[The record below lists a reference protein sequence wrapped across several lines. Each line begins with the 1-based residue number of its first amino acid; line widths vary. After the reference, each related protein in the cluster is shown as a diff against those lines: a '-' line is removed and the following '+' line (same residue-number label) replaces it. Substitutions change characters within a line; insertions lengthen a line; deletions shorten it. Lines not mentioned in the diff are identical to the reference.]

1 MNRPKHPKAQQ
12 FVGQK
17 LFDEISCFRDL
28 ETRIEHLPTE
38 QQRGDAFEVF
48 AEAYFATQRIVAAKH
63 VWPDKRISPS
73 LRARLKLH
81 SRDVG
86 ADGVIETVAG
96 KYRGYQAKFR
106 TGRTPL
112 TWTEVATFFGVTD
125 HCDDRLLF
133 TNSEDVSEVTD
144 ARKDFSSIR
153 GTDLDSL
160 GVEDFDA
167 IRRWLEG
174 GQIVR
179 EKHPPRPYQQQAL
192 DAILPALK
200 QQDRATAVMACGTG
214 KTFVA
219 LWVAE
224 SVAKRTV
231 LVLVPSL
238 ALLRQTLREW
248 VNNTTWERF
257 DYLCVCSDPTVS
269 QGGDELIVRPT
280 ELEFSVSTQPEQ
292 VREFL
297 AHSFAG
303 VKIIFSTYQSA
314 DVVARGM
321 PRNVRFDIGIFD
333 EAHKTAGREGAKF
346 SFALKDENLPIRK
359 RLFLTATPR
368 HYDLRKRDKEGEPVE
383 VYSMNRP
390 EIYGPVVHTLSFAE
404 AAKDD
409 IICKYK
415 VVISVVTSA
424 MLNQHQLRHGT
435 VLVNGDEVKAQQVA
449 NQIALAQAVA
459 EHQLKKIFTFHRN
472 VASARSFTSE
482 GGEGIGTHLPEFAAL
497 HVNGAMSTAARDGLM
512 TEFKAARQ
520 AVMSNARCLTE
531 GIDVP
536 TVDMVA
542 FLTPKRSKVDIV
554 QAVGR
559 AMRNAPGKTT
569 GYILVPLY
577 VEQAA
582 DESLDAAVARAEF
595 DEVWAVLQALQEQD
609 EVLDDLIHQMQAE
622 RRLTK
627 GFNDSRLRERVEV
640 LGPTLTLDKLRR
652 AIATRCLDRLARP
665 WDEMVQVLVAY
676 KKQHCHPRVPKDA
689 PAPWT
694 ELGLWVDHVR
704 ALKRWGELSAARQ
717 AQLDQLGFCW
727 RVDGETLDSVEGL
740 LNEHEFRKASGLTK
754 IEEYRKQG
762 LITPVGTALSVSH
775 ISFFYQPRQI
785 AELKKALGITLDSI
799 EGLLNEDEFRT
810 ASGLTSIAAY
820 RQQGLIKPVGCGLAK
835 GCAAPFYY
843 HPRQIGE
850 LKKNLGITLDSTE
863 GLLNE
868 SKFQKASG
876 LANIAKYRQQG
887 LIKPVGKGMSSSKV
901 SFFYHPR
908 QVSELKEALGITLDC
923 IEGLLNETEFMKAS
937 GLTSIAAYR
946 QQGLIKPVGCGL
958 SKGHA
963 APSYYHPRQ
972 IGELKKTLGITL
984 DRTEGLLNETKFMK
998 ASGLTMIAKYRQQ
1011 GLIKPVGKGMSSSK
1025 VSFFYHPRQVSELKE
1040 ALGITLDSTEGL
1052 FHEEQFIR
1060 ISGLTNTAT
1069 YRKRGLIKPVGFEM
1083 AGPNVSAFYHPRQI
1097 AELRKVLE
1105 ITLDNTE
1112 GLMNES
1118 EFRRVSGFTNIAKYR
1133 QQGLIKPVGKGM
1145 SSSKV
1150 SFFYH
1155 SRQVSELKE
1164 ALGITLDS
1172 IEGLLTETEFKH
1184 KSGLTNMA
1192 QYRKRGLITPFGKG
1206 VSASKIS
1213 FFYHPRQIAELKQR
1227 LAELRS
1233 R

>member
-48 AEAYFATQRIVAAKH
+48 AEAYFVTQRIEKAKH
-63 VWPDKRISPS
+63 VWPDKKISPS
-73 LRARLKLH
+73 LRAKLKLH

-144 ARKDFSSIR
+144 ERKDFSSIR

-160 GVEDFDA
+160 GAEGFDA
-167 IRRWLEG
+167 IRSWLEG
-174 GQIVR
+174 GQDVR
-179 EKHPPRPYQQQAL
+179 ETHPPRPYQQQAL

-224 SVAKRTV
+224 AIAKQTV

-269 QGGDELIVRPT
+269 QGDDELVVRPT
-280 ELEFSVSTQPEQ
+280 ELEFSVSTKPEQ

-321 PRNVRFDIGIFD
+321 PRDLRFDIGIFD

-346 SFALKDENLPIRK
+346 SFALKDDNLPIRK

-404 AAKDD
+404 AAKQK
-409 IICKYK
+409 IICNYK

-424 MLNQHQLRHGT
+424 MLDQQQLRHGT
-435 VLVNGDEVKAQQVA
+435 VLVSGDEVKAPQVA

-459 EHQLKKIFTFHRN
+459 EHRLKKIFTFHRN

-512 TEFKAARQ
+512 SEFKAVRQ
-520 AVMSNARCLTE
+520 AVISNARCLTE

-542 FLTPKRSKVDIV
+542 FMSPKRSKVDIV

-569 GYILVPLY
+569 GYILIPLY
-577 VEQAA
+577 VEQAKG
-582 DESLDAAVARAEF
+582 ESLDAAVARAEF
-595 DEVWAVLQALQEQD
+595 DEVWAVLQAMQEQD
-609 EVLDDLIHQMQAE
+609 DVLDDIIHEMQAE

-640 LGPTLTLDKLRR
+640 LGPTLTLDKLRG

-665 WDEMVQVLVAY
+665 WDEMVQMLLAY
-676 KKQHCHPRVPKDA
+676 QKQHRHPRVPKSA

-694 ELGLWVDHVR
+694 ELGVWVDHVR
-704 ALKRWGELSAARQ
+704 ALKRYGKLTAVRQ
-717 AQLDQLGFCW
+717 GQLDKLGFCW
-727 RVDGETLDSVEGL
+727 RIDGETLDSTEGL
-740 LNEHEFRKASGLTK
+740 LNEFEFRKASGLSR
-754 IEEYRKQG
+754 IEKYREQELIKPVGFAMAGPGVGPFYHPGQIAQLRKALGITLDSTEGLLNEIEFAQAAGRTTIAMYRKRG
-762 LITPVGTALSVSH
+762 IIKPVGFAMAGPG
-775 ISFFYQPRQI
+775 IGAFYHPRQI

-799 EGLLNEDEFRT
+799 DGLLNEEQFKK
-810 ASGLTSIAAY
+810 ASGLTQITNYRKRGLIKEVGFAIASARISAFYHPRQIPEIKKTLGITLDKTDGLLNEQEFMTTSGLSNVPRY
-820 RQQGLIKPVGCGLAK
+820 RKQALIKPVGFAMAGP
-835 GCAAPFYY
+835 GISVFY
-843 HPRQIGE
+843 HPRQIAE
-850 LKKNLGITLDSTE
+850 LKNVLGITVDNTEGLLSEDQFRKVSGFTQIADYRKRGLIQPVGKGMSASKISDLYHPRQIVELKETLGITLDSTE

-868 SKFQKASG
+868 NDLRS
-876 LANIAKYRQQG
+876 
-887 LIKPVGKGMSSSKV
+887 V
-901 SFFYHPR
+901 
-908 QVSELKEALGITLDC
+908 
-923 IEGLLNETEFMKAS
+923 
-937 GLTSIAAYR
+937 
-946 QQGLIKPVGCGL
+946 
-958 SKGHA
+958 
-963 APSYYHPRQ
+963 
-972 IGELKKTLGITL
+972 
-984 DRTEGLLNETKFMK
+984 
-998 ASGLTMIAKYRQQ
+998 
-1011 GLIKPVGKGMSSSK
+1011 
-1025 VSFFYHPRQVSELKE
+1025 
-1040 ALGITLDSTEGL
+1040 
-1052 FHEEQFIR
+1052 
-1060 ISGLTNTAT
+1060 SGLTNIEK
-1069 YRKRGLIKPVGFEM
+1069 YRKRGLIRPIGYAM
-1083 AGPNVSAFYHPRQI
+1083 TSGAGVRPYYHPRQI
-1097 AELRKVLE
+1097 AELKKSLG
-1105 ITLDNTE
+1105 ITLNSTE
-1112 GLMNES
+1112 GLLNEA
-1118 EFRRVSGFTNIAKYR
+1118 EFKKASGLTEIAKYR
-1133 QQGLIKPVGKGM
+1133 KQ
-1145 SSSKV
+1145 
-1150 SFFYH
+1150 
-1155 SRQVSELKE
+1155 
-1164 ALGITLDS
+1164 
-1172 IEGLLTETEFKH
+1172 
-1184 KSGLTNMA
+1184 
-1192 QYRKRGLITPFGKG
+1192 GLITPMGKSM
-1206 VSASKIS
+1206 SASAIS
-1213 FFYHPRQIAELKQR
+1213 FFYHPRQIVELKQR
-1227 LAELRS
+1227 LAEVRS